1 MYINKGQ
8 LLVEGSYRIQSRN
21 YQADGTFEYGRC
33 YGYLRM
39 NNEED
44 YVRVGRDFVTQSY
57 YSHASY
63 LTAGILEVKGD
74 FTQRVILPQAQIS
87 GQQVLI
93 RRF

>member
-44 YVRVGRDFVTQSY
+44 YVRVAET
-57 YSHASY
+57 
-63 LTAGILEVKGD
+63 L
-74 FTQRVILPQAQIS
+74 
-87 GQQVLI
+87 
-93 RRF
+93 